1 MTAILERRESTSLW
15 GRFCNWITSTE
26 NRLYIGWFGVLMIP
40 TLLTATS
47 VFIIAFIAAPPV
59 DIDGIRE
66 PVSGSLLY
74 GNNIISGAIIPTSA
88 AIGLHFYPIWEAASV
103 DEWLYN
109 GGPYELIV
117 LHFLLGVACY
127 MGREWELS
135 FRLGMRPWIA
145 VAYSAPVAA
154 ATAVFLI
161 YPIGQGSFSDGM
173 PLGISGTF
181 NFMIVF
187 QAEHNILMHPFHML
201 GVAGVFGG
209 SLFSAMHGSLVT
221 SSLIRETTENES
233 EEETYNIVAA
243 HGYFGRL
250 IFQYASFNNSRSL
263 HFFLAAWP
271 VVGIWFT
278 ALGISTMLIAK
289 GRVINTW
296 ADIINRANL
305 GMEVMHER
313 NAHNFPLDLA
323 ALEPEIPNI
332 LFQQDIGYFFY
343 PFLICYSGIL
353 CPLSRS
359 RFFFFLKKPLPKLFR
374 RKPNWLL
381 PITAFP
387 IDIGTFVPETIFLLF
402 LCYGMNIPYQ
412 FVILTHSDH
421 FSLVRWASIPQERKL
436 LSAITSSFEKGN
448 GMVKPELL
456 EERIFNS
463 ITWAPRIWGPW
474 DNLFDC
480 RDRYAEYDWGFSYGY
495 WSGSKQIKEDELSET
510 AIYSNYF
517 WYIYHKK
524 GEVQET
530 DSDFLQSGT
539 MHQLIWDLRIHSFSY
554 SKIRPLSLCFHVENS
569 LQMKMK
575 RWQSGLVP
583 VPGEKSL
590 LNIWLATVKKEQRM
604 TKDET
609 LLVFTLVVSSVS
621 IFLFGILLFMVLI
634 SATRDFRERT
644 KSKLVKIMIWAGI
657 VVITFAI
664 AVRIYPIFIF
674 LLKERIKPLVEA
686 LYDKLPWIWEVS
698 LSRYW
703 DRLIDFLD
711 RYLWACAQRIQTGI
725 RKQKG
730 EFVVTF
736 SCRVKKRLYARAIEV
751 GIHLSL
757 LSNLFWILKT
767 TLAVGYRLL

>member
-1 MTAILERRESTSLW
+1 TRHYLLHPISSGFESRRRESTSLW

-161 YPIGQGSFSDGM
+161 YPIGQGSFSDG
-173 PLGISGTF
+173 
-181 NFMIVF
+181 
-187 QAEHNILMHPFHML
+187 
-201 GVAGVFGG
+201 VAGVFGG

-233 EEETYNIVAA
+233 ANEGYRFGQEEETYNIVAA

-278 ALGISTMLIAK
+278 ALGISTMAFNLNGFNFNQSVVDSQ

-323 ALEPEIPNI
+323 AVE
-332 LFQQDIGYFFY
+332 
-343 PFLICYSGIL
+343 
-353 CPLSRS
+353 
-359 RFFFFLKKPLPKLFR
+359 
-374 RKPNWLL
+374 
-381 PITAFP
+381 
-387 IDIGTFVPETIFLLF
+387 VP
-402 LCYGMNIPYQ
+402 
-412 FVILTHSDH
+412 
-421 FSLVRWASIPQERKL
+421 SIE
-436 LSAITSSFEKGN
+436 G
-448 GMVKPELL
+448 
-456 EERIFNS
+456 
-463 ITWAPRIWGPW
+463 
-474 DNLFDC
+474 
-480 RDRYAEYDWGFSYGY
+480 
-495 WSGSKQIKEDELSET
+495 
-510 AIYSNYF
+510 
-517 WYIYHKK
+517 
-524 GEVQET
+524 
-530 DSDFLQSGT
+530 
-539 MHQLIWDLRIHSFSY
+539 
-554 SKIRPLSLCFHVENS
+554 
-569 LQMKMK
+569 
-575 RWQSGLVP
+575 
-583 VPGEKSL
+583 
-590 LNIWLATVKKEQRM
+590 
-604 TKDET
+604 
-609 LLVFTLVVSSVS
+609 
-621 IFLFGILLFMVLI
+621 
-634 SATRDFRERT
+634 
-644 KSKLVKIMIWAGI
+644 
-657 VVITFAI
+657 
-664 AVRIYPIFIF
+664 
-674 LLKERIKPLVEA
+674 
-686 LYDKLPWIWEVS
+686 
-698 LSRYW
+698 
-703 DRLIDFLD
+703 
-711 RYLWACAQRIQTGI
+711 
-725 RKQKG
+725 
-730 EFVVTF
+730 
-736 SCRVKKRLYARAIEV
+736 
-751 GIHLSL
+751 
-757 LSNLFWILKT
+757 
-767 TLAVGYRLL
+767 